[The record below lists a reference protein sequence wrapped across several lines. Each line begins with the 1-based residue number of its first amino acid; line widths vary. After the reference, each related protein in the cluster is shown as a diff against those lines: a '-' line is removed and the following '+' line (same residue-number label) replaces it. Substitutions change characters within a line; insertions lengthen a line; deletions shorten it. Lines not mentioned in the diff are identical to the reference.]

1 MEILARRWLQAQ
13 QTLTPSPANF
23 RRLMSAFSTPH
34 ALLERPASEL
44 IQFGV
49 SATQLDLLAHALGRS
64 DHGAVDDMLD
74 IANAELVCW
83 HDEDY
88 PALLKEIH
96 DAPPLMYYRGR
107 RELLNQ
113 LLFSVVGSRRPSRM
127 GHSDAKAFAS
137 ALGQA
142 GFTVVSGMALGVDAA
157 AHTGA
162 ISTPASTIAVLGT
175 GVDCCYPRSNAAL
188 YQQIGVEGL
197 LLSEFPLG
205 SPPLRHQFPRRNR
218 IISGMSLGVLVVEAA
233 IHSGSLI
240 TARQA
245 LEQNREVFAIPGSIH
260 NPASRGCNAL
270 IKQGAKLVETLADI
284 VEEFAGWTGSEL
296 PLDAASTPSEN
307 RVASKVYDA
316 LGYEPQSLDELVQ
329 HCGLGVTATLAELS
343 DLEVEG
349 WVEQQR
355 GGWLRCR

>member
-1 MEILARRWLQAQ
+1 MEILARRWLQTQ
-13 QTLTPSPANF
+13 QILRLSPANF
-23 RRLMSAFSTPH
+23 RRLMSAFNTPH

-49 SATQLDLLAHALGRS
+49 GATQLQALATELGRS
-64 DHGAVDDMLD
+64 DHGAVDDVLKN
-74 IANAELVCW
+74 ANAELVCW
-83 HDEDY
+83 HDDDY

-157 AHTGA
+157 AHIGA

-175 GVDCCYPRSNAAL
+175 GVDCCYPRTNTAL

-240 TARQA
+240 TAKQA

-284 VEEFAGWTGSEL
+284 VEEFSGWTSSEL
-296 PLDAASTPSEN
+296 PSAPTDTESS
-307 RVASKVYDA
+307 VVSKVYDA

-329 HCGLGVTATLAELS
+329 YCGLGVTATLAELS
-343 DLEVEG
+343 ELEVEG

-355 GGWLRCR
+355 GGWQRCR